1 MWQQSNVGLLQHPT
15 VKSECGQ
22 GSSEAVSVVQ
32 CIAQQAPRKSQAPN
46 PFDIRSLAI

>member
-1 MWQQSNVGLLQHPT
+1 MWQQSHVGLLQHPT

-32 CIAQQAPRKSQAPN
+32 CTAQQAPRKSQAPT
-46 PFDIRSLAI
+46 SLI